1 MREVA
6 EWYKLVRSRTERICE
21 PLLIEDCVV
30 QSMPDVS
37 PPKWHLG
44 HTTWFFER
52 FVLTPRLAAYQPFH
66 ERYDFIFN
74 SYYDSVGPRVERA
87 QRGLLSRPSV
97 KEVLAYRGAVDAAML
112 EVIESVSELATLGL
126 HHEQQHQELLLTDI
140 KHILWCNPMKPAYEA
155 HDVTLAEVPEVVACW
170 LPFHGGFAELG
181 HMAGNGFA
189 YDNEA
194 PRHKTYLESYRLMSR
209 LVTNAEYLE
218 FINDGGYENATLWLA
233 DGWAEVRASRW
244 NAPLYWLSTS
254 AGWQVFTMAGMRPVR
269 MEEPVSHV
277 SYYEADA
284 YARWKGARLPTE
296 AEWESAASN
305 GAKLSAGLWQWTA
318 SGYGPYH
325 GYRPLPGA
333 IGEYNGKFMCN
344 QMVLRGG
351 SWATPPESVRPTY
364 RNFFQPQTRWQF
376 SGIRLA
382 Q

>member
-1 MREVA
+1 M
-6 EWYKLVRSRTERICE
+6 VRSRTEQICK
-21 PLLIEDCVV
+21 PLLTEDFVV

-52 FVLTPRLAAYQPFH
+52 FVLTPRLAAYKPFH
-66 ERYDFIFN
+66 DRFDFIFN
-74 SYYDSVGPRVERA
+74 SYYDSVGLRVERA

-97 KEVLAYRGAVDAAML
+97 REVQAYRAVVDRAML
-112 EVIESVSELATLGL
+112 EVADSVPELTLLGL

-140 KHILWCNPMKPAYEA
+140 KHILWSNPTKPAYET
-155 HDVTLAEVPEVVACW
+155 HEVTLAESGERACW
-170 LPFHGGFAELG
+170 LPFQGGFAEIG
-181 HMAGNGFA
+181 HLPGDGFA
-189 YDNEA
+189 YDNEG

-209 LVTNAEYLE
+209 LVTNSEYLD
-218 FINDGGYENATLWLA
+218 FINDGGYENAAYWLA
-233 DGWAEVRASRW
+233 DGWAEVRSNCW
-244 NAPLYWLSTS
+244 DAPLYWQQSS
-254 AGWQVFTMAGMRPVR
+254 AGWRNFTLAGMRPLR

-277 SYYEADA
+277 SYYEAEA

-296 AEWESAASN
+296 AEWENAVSR
-305 GAKLSAGLWQWTA
+305 GAKLEAGLWQWTA

-333 IGEYNGKFMCN
+333 VGEYNGKFMCN

-351 SWATPPESVRPTY
+351 SWATPAESRRPTY
-364 RNFFQPQTRWQF
+364 RNFFQPLTRWQF
-376 SGIRLA
+376 AGIRLA